1 MKKLGMML
9 CFTILL
15 LSGKAQDLVTD
26 FLNKQNDQGVFT
38 QVNVSSKMFQLIADI
53 TDEETEGIIQ
63 NLTGMKIIVADQEIG
78 KYFAQVKLMIEKKT
92 GYEELM
98 SIKEGQEEVWMYI
111 RENKGYIAELVILV
125 SNNDEFVLMNFT
137 GKIDLKKISRLAKS
151 VQIDGIE
158 YLDKVKDAS
167 REKNR

>member
-1 MKKLGMML
+1 
-9 CFTILL
+9 
-15 LSGKAQDLVTD
+15 
-26 FLNKQNDQGVFT
+26 
-38 QVNVSSKMFQLIADI
+38 
-53 TDEETEGIIQ
+53 
-63 NLTGMKIIVADQEIG
+63 MKIIVADQEIG

-98 SIKEGQEEVWMYI
+98 SIKEEQEEVWMYI